1 MHQGALASS
10 GDYQNYFK
18 KGLKTYSHI
27 INPKTGYPIDN
38 KVASVTV
45 YAPTCM
51 QADGLA
57 TMLMSLGVNR
67 RLSILESMDD
77 VEGVFIIRDNE
88 NEFKTY
94 VSSGMS
100 AIGYSPNRK

>member
-1 MHQGALASS
+1 E
-10 GDYQNYFK
+10 
-18 KGLKTYSHI
+18 
-27 INPKTGYPIDN
+27 
-38 KVASVTV
+38 
-45 YAPTCM
+45 
-51 QADGLA
+51 ADGLA

-67 RLSILESMDD
+67 GLSILESMDD
-77 VEGVFIIRDNE
+77 VEGVFIIRDNN